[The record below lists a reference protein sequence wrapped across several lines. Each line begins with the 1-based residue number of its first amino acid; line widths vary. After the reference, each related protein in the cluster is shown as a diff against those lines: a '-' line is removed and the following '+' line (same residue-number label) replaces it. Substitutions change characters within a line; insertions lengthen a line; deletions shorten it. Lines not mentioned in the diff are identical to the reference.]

1 MGNQGI
7 RQGKISP
14 PPITIHFQVFA
25 RLQGACNVFLSW
37 HLATLHLAAPK
48 GTILGG
54 LILPWNQTGIYLI
67 FLLFNKCPAGENF
80 GGLRGGKGAKPP
92 LPRGGW
98 GVPVKAWGGG
108 LASLAG
114 GMVLLPF
121 HPTILQH
128 CNWEVLFK

>member
-25 RLQGACNVFLSW
+25 RLQGACNVFPTW

-54 LILPWNQTGIYLI
+54 V
-67 FLLFNKCPAGENF
+67 LFYPADF
-80 GGLRGGKGAKPP
+80 GAKHRPEGAHTVTERPWHRFYDAKQAQTYKNKGSP
-92 LPRGGW
+92 LQGQGRFL
-98 GVPVKAWGGG
+98 KM
-108 LASLAG
+108 AG
-114 GMVLLPF
+114 P
-121 HPTILQH
+121 
-128 CNWEVLFK
+128 